1 VKKYKNIMII
11 IFLMLTLSFIRVNS
25 YVEELPL
32 LGRIIYI
39 DPGHGG
45 ADPGALYKDI
55 YEKDI
60 NLEISNA
67 LSNLLTS
74 KGAIVYMTREDDYD
88 LAKPNIAERK
98 RSDLSKRIRL
108 INDSEC
114 DLYLSIHLNAT
125 TSKTWR
131 GAQVFYDD
139 VNAQNK
145 ILGQYIEE
153 SFKKNLGTKRKL
165 KRVSDL
171 YMYRVIDRVGVL
183 LEVGFISNDNE
194 RYILKKKYYQE
205 KISRAI
211 ATGVIN
217 YFNQ

>member
-1 VKKYKNIMII
+1 
-11 IFLMLTLSFIRVNS
+11 MLTLSFIRVNS

-45 ADPGALYKDI
+45 ADPGAIYKDI

-153 SFKKNLGTKRKL
+153 SFKKNLGSKRKL

>member
-1 VKKYKNIMII
+1 
-11 IFLMLTLSFIRVNS
+11 MLTLSFIRVNS

-45 ADPGALYKDI
+45 ADPGAIYKDI